1 LDLSWNKDIGRQ
13 GFQSIA
19 QGMIDGFQRPSRLL
33 ELTLRGCGLNDT
45 DMDVLAKG
53 LHQNHNVKKLVLDA
67 NNIGDHG
74 VASLVEGLSNGFL
87 LEELHLVFNENI
99 GAAGVRKLVKV
110 TSTHHSLTALHL
122 DRCGRIGSS
131 DLILIAKE
139 IKNSKLSLLE
149 VSVKWRNRRGE
160 MYEKASNAL
169 VGAVRCNMHLEKL
182 SLDAIDISWRAK
194 EAINFFLDGA
204 RDLRQLL
211 KLDNEPPSGLWCH
224 VMAKYG
230 NNHSLLFYLLG
241 EKPLLIPALE
251 RKTAKKRERRQS
263 TATDASPRKRPPSSF
278 VSWLFGRNLDNYTMG
293 CWKSGYYLT
302 VKYKKQDEVKQT
314 LVLREFGILFYGKQ
328 YKKRDKVLVSITV
341 VCAKL
346 ALCLKMIQTMKVYF
360 VKIFVINCA
369 NDRWRIATIFF
380 G

>member
-1 LDLSWNKDIGRQ
+1 
-13 GFQSIA
+13 
-19 QGMIDGFQRPSRLL
+19 
-33 ELTLRGCGLNDT
+33 
-45 DMDVLAKG
+45 MDVLAKG

-122 DRCGRIGSS
+122 DRCGRISCS

-139 IKNSKLSLLE
+139 IKNSKLSLLALN
-149 VSVKWRNRRGE
+149 VNTRIRGE

-169 VGAVRCNMHLEKL
+169 VGAVRCNMHLQEL
-182 SLDAIDISWRAK
+182 RNLDVIDISLSAK
-194 EAINFFLDGA
+194 KAINFFLGTA
-204 RDLRQLL
+204 TDLRQLL
-211 KLDNEPPSGLWCH
+211 KLDSEPPSGLWCH
-224 VMAKYG
+224 VLAKYG

-278 VSWLFGRNLDNYTMG
+278 GTWLFGRNLEN
-293 CWKSGYYLT
+293 
-302 VKYKKQDEVKQT
+302 
-314 LVLREFGILFYGKQ
+314 
-328 YKKRDKVLVSITV
+328 
-341 VCAKL
+341 
-346 ALCLKMIQTMKVYF
+346 
-360 VKIFVINCA
+360 
-369 NDRWRIATIFF
+369 
-380 G
+380 